1 MSDSIP
7 PVESLKNSPQES
19 AAEIPREPEAIRTE
33 SEIFPRRTL
42 IALSVMAAVLL
53 GLLLCAILAPANL
66 LFSLAMA

>member
-19 AAEIPREPEAIRTE
+19 VAELSPESGLIRTE

-42 IALSVMAAVLL
+42 ITLSIMVAVLL
-53 GLLLCAILAPANL
+53 GLLLWTILAPDKL